1 MSANRHW
8 LTNVGKLMSA
18 VPSHDFETRR
28 SCSNEIAASNVTHSH
43 RKRSGGHY
51 QEKEKGE
58 VHAHC
63 IGVHIVGKESATRRW
78 RLRPTSPS
86 SSSSSLSLSDR
97 RFRSL
102 AIPTSTSG
110 SPSPSH
116 GITPVYLHHLPPSN
130 RVLSLPESSSSPP
143 QGNSEIHE
151 REPDLPQGVLVS
163 ESTTKSRDETSLHR
177 NAQERRNVL
186 FYNGKF
192 GKNNCQ
198 GGCSSSG
205 TPLVKD
211 SHRLWLWVANWS
223 DKSWGFRLVSEC
235 TGDRKSVV

>member
-58 VHAHC
+58 VHARC
-63 IGVHIVGKESATRRW
+63 IGVHIVGEESATRRW

-86 SSSSSLSLSDR
+86 SSSSSSSLSDR
-97 RFRSL
+97 RFRSP

-116 GITPVYLHHLPPSN
+116 GITPVYLHRVYYLPPSN
-130 RVLSLPESSSSPP
+130 HVLSLPESSSSPRRRETP
-143 QGNSEIHE
+143 KFTRENRTYLKASLCWNRLPKAVTKLPYIETRRSAGMSFFITENSERIIARVVAVRVE
-151 REPDLPQGVLVS
+151 LLSWRTPIDYGFESRIDLTNLEALGS
-163 ESTTKSRDETSLHR
+163 
-177 NAQERRNVL
+177 
-186 FYNGKF
+186 
-192 GKNNCQ
+192 C
-198 GGCSSSG
+198 
-205 TPLVKD
+205 
-211 SHRLWLWVANWS
+211 
-223 DKSWGFRLVSEC
+223 
-235 TGDRKSVV
+235 